1 MALTSYND
9 LKTTI
14 ATYLARSDLTA
25 VIPDFIS
32 LAEAKLKRRFRDVTS
47 LSASVSTNWLLTNH
61 PDVYLYGSLLEAQP
75 YLMDDARIASWAQ
88 IFERVV
94 SEVRLPNAS
103 ANLSNYAGLQL
114 AVSDWLA
121 RPDLDVVIPEFIQL
135 AEAKLKRKF
144 RDVTS
149 LSVSNT
155 TNWLLTANPDVYL
168 YGALVES
175 QPYLKDDVRIPV
187 WTQIFEKAVVE
198 VRRPNT
204 SANFTNYAGLQLA
217 VSDWLNRPDLDNAIP
232 NFIELA
238 EAKLQRR
245 FRSVTA
251 LTTQNTTN
259 WLLDAHPDAYL
270 YGALVEAQPYLMD
283 DVRVQ
288 VWLVAF
294 EKVVNE
300 IRRPDTNANFNNY
313 AGLQLSISDWL
324 ARPDLDNAIPNF
336 IRLAE
341 AKLQRKFVDVTTLTT
356 QNTTNWLLTSH
367 PDIYLYGALVEATP
381 YIKDDPRIPIWVENY
396 NTRVAEVRRPSSSAN
411 FTNYNGLKAMVADWL
426 DRPDLTNIIP
436 SLITMGEYRL
446 QRDIRTRQMLVVAT
460 ASTTGGDSTVGLPS
474 DFLEMRDI
482 HVKTTPIS
490 SLSYEAPNFFYSTSR
505 VTESGIPR
513 TYTTIGLELQFA
525 PIPDSQY
532 TVQMLYYA
540 KPALLSNSNAS
551 NVFLANYPDALLYAT
566 LGEAAPYL
574 MNDARLQVWASL
586 YDRAITSINNSD
598 QASEYSGQPMSMSY
612 NVR

>member
-1 MALTSYND
+1 MSIDSYSA

-14 ATYLARSDLTA
+14 ASYLARSDLDA

-32 LAEAKLKRRFRDVTS
+32 LSEAKLKRRFRDVTT
-47 LSASVSTNWLLTNH
+47 LSNSVITNWLLTNH

-75 YLMDDARIASWAQ
+75 YLMDDARISVWAQ

-135 AEAKLKRKF
+135 TEAKLKRKF

-155 TNWLLTANPDVYL
+155 ANWLLTANPDVYL

-270 YGALVEAQPYLMD
+270 YGALVEAQPYLMN

-341 AKLQRKFVDVTTLTT
+341 AKLQRKFKEVITLTA

-367 PDIYLYGALVEATP
+367 PDVYLYGALVEATP
-381 YIKDDPRIPIWVENY
+381 YIKDDPRIAIWLENY
-396 NTRVAEVRRPSSSAN
+396 NTRVAEIRRPSTEAN
-411 FTNYNGLKAMVADWL
+411 FTNYTGFKEMVADWL
-426 DRPDLTNIIP
+426 NRPDLTSIIP
-436 SLITMGEYRL
+436 SLIMMGEYRL
-446 QRDIRTRQMLVVAT
+446 QRDLRTRQMLGVAR
-460 ASTTGGDSTVGLPS
+460 ASTTGGISTVGIPS
-474 DFLEMRDI
+474 DFIEMRDI
-482 HVKTTPIS
+482 HIEANPVRT
-490 SLSYEAPNFFYSTSR
+490 LSYESPNSFYRNTRS
-505 VTESGIPR
+505 TESGVPNS
-513 TYTTIGLELQFA
+513 YTVLADDMQFA
-525 PIPDSQY
+525 PIPDAAY
-532 TVQMLYYA
+532 VLQMLYYV
-540 KPALLSNSNAS
+540 KPELLSSTNPSNI
-551 NVFLANYPDALLYAT
+551 FLANAPDALLYAS
-566 LGEAAPYL
+566 LAEAAPYL
-574 MNDARLQVWASL
+574 MNDSRLAVWASL
-586 YDRAITSINNSD
+586 YDRAISSISVSD
-598 QASEYSGQPMSMSY
+598 QAGEYSGQPMSMSF